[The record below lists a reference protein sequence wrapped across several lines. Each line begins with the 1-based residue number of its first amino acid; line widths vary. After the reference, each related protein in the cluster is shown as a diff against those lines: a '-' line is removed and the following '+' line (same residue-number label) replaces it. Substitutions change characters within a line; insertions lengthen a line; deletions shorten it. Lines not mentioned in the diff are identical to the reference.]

1 MILKIKDSDH
11 LVDLQLNQKL
21 LLNQL
26 QRKLKYL
33 LKKQELISEVQR
45 QMAQL
50 KESTSGQLHHLL
62 QRLFLVHIQ
71 EWIQLE
77 MVQPLLL
84 LSLIQ
89 KMHQSWD

>member
-84 LSLIQ
+84 LNLIQ